1 MIILIQDYSKGK
13 QRNGVQDL
21 YLFVRTFFKQC
32 GTKVL
37 KKGHYFWTSR
47 QTMIMHFLCTLD
59 CVCILMA
66 KG

>member
-37 KKGHYFWTSR
+37 KKGTTFG
-47 QTMIMHFLCTLD
+47 QAD
-59 CVCILMA
+59 
-66 KG
+66 KQ